1 MEKKKI
7 LFVDDEETFAKMM
20 KIVLEETGEYEIKI
34 ETKGM
39 KVVGVAREFK
49 PDLILLD
56 IIMPDLDGC
65 EVLRRLQVDDN
76 LKNIP
81 LVFLTALVRENEVL
95 SRDGIISGYPFVA
108 KPVTIE
114 KLTLC
119 IKQNLIKA

>member
-1 MEKKKI
+1 MKKKI

-20 KIVLEETGEYEIKI
+20 KIVLEESGEYEIKV
-34 ETKGM
+34 ETKGA
-39 KVVGVAREFK
+39 KVVSTAKEFK

-65 EVLRRLQVDDN
+65 EVLQRLQEEDS

-81 LVFLTALVRENEVL
+81 VVFLTALVRENEVL
-95 SRDGIISGYPFVA
+95 SRNGIISGYPFIA

-114 KLTLC
+114 KLTTC
-119 IKQNLIKA
+119 IKQNLIKR